1 MIRKL
6 KKRATE
12 GAFTRNVF
20 TLMAGTVVGQAIPIL
35 ISPIIGRMY
44 SPDDFAT
51 FGLFLSISSILG
63 VVAAGRYEMAVM
75 LPRKDEDAMNLV
87 RLCVLLIVGFCSV
100 CLIPLLLF
108 SGKLASLLKNPSLAS
123 WMGLTALAAL
133 SFSLFQTFTMWLN
146 RKNRYRSISWS
157 KVIQAAVSSAAMIGF
172 GLMIQGPAGLIW
184 AYLLSLTIPAVWLG
198 LAVLRARKE
207 GQYRLSRGKMIEQ
220 AGRYGDFPKINAA
233 HAFIDQLQSNG
244 VIFIIS
250 ALFSSSVLGL
260 YTFTMRVLRTPLI
273 FIGKAVSQV
282 FYQKAAETYNAGK
295 DIHGLVK
302 KIILQLALIGLPIF
316 AFLALTAPF
325 LFSLIFG
332 EKWRTAGVYTQ
343 ILSPWL
349 YFNFIS
355 SSLSQLPLLVNEQKM
370 NFIIGFF
377 YYILLVGCLLAGY
390 WMHDV
395 RIGFMLVS
403 GFMSIYIILTLA
415 WYLRISRK
423 KGTDHQP
430 IESLS
435 QFSE

>member
-1 MIRKL
+1 
-6 KKRATE
+6 
-12 GAFTRNVF
+12 
-20 TLMAGTVVGQAIPIL
+20 
-35 ISPIIGRMY
+35 
-44 SPDDFAT
+44 
-51 FGLFLSISSILG
+51 
-63 VVAAGRYEMAVM
+63 MAVM

-87 RLCVLLIVGFCSV
+87 RLCVILIVGFCAV
-100 CLIPLLLF
+100 CLIPLILF
-108 SGKLASLLKNPSLAS
+108 GEKLASLLKNPAIAS

-133 SFSLFQTFTMWLN
+133 SFSIFQTFTMWLN

-157 KVIQAAVSSAAMIGF
+157 KVIQAVVSSAAVIGF
-172 GLMIQGPAGLIW
+172 GLMIKGPAGLIW

-198 LAVLRARKE
+198 LAVVRAQKE
-207 GQYRLSRGKMIEQ
+207 GQYGLSRGKMIEQ
-220 AGRYGDFPKINAA
+220 ARRYGDFPKINAA

-282 FYQKAAETYNAGK
+282 FYQKAAETYNAGN

-302 KIILQLALIGLPIF
+302 KVILQLALIGLPIF
-316 AFLALTAPF
+316 GFLALTAPF
-325 LFSLIFG
+325 LFGLIFG

-403 GFMSIYIILTLA
+403 GFMSIYIISTLV

-435 QFSE
+435 QFSD